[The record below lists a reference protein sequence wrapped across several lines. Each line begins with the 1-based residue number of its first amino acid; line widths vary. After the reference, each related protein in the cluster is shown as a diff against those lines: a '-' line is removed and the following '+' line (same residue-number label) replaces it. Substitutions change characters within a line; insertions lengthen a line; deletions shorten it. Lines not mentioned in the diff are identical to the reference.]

1 MFCADNR
8 AIVAIS
14 WAQRY
19 TYCIKGAALPD
30 TSGYDFGN
38 QVKGDIYIFLL
49 GNGLE
54 GWWKARA
61 EFLRL
66 TGYGCVVSFWISKLI
81 DSYVNF
87 IVVVLHVFESLGC
100 GIFPR
105 FCLSHR
111 RMQP

>member
-49 GNGLE
+49 GNSLE

-81 DSYVNF
+81 DS
-87 IVVVLHVFESLGC
+87 
-100 GIFPR
+100 
-105 FCLSHR
+105 
-111 RMQP
+111 